1 MAFYLPTGD
10 FTPAP
15 QGLHNA
21 VCCDVQ
27 DLGFEQSQ
35 FGPRH
40 RMQIVWQLEAINPN
54 TGKRF
59 EVRRKYG
66 ATLNPKSDLFRD
78 LSVWRGKPLT
88 TEEAAKFDID
98 RLVGIPCQLQ
108 IMHKISDN
116 GKTYANVQA
125 VLPPNPVAPA
135 LRPEGYV
142 RQVPPPKPDTPG
154 VPAAPAPAPAM
165 TMPTAPPPAP
175 PAPPAA
181 PTGPTPF

>member
-21 VCCDVQ
+21 VCCDVE

-35 FGPRH
+35 YGQRH
-40 RMQIVWQLEAINPN
+40 RLQIVWQLEALNPN

-66 ATLNPKSDLFRD
+66 ATLNPKSDLYRD

-88 TEEAAKFDID
+88 TEEAAKFDIEK
-98 RLVGIPCQLQ
+98 LLGIPCQLQ
-108 IMHKISDN
+108 VMHKISDN

-125 VLPPNPVAPA
+125 VLPPNPAAPA
-135 LRPEGYV
+135 MRPDGYV
-142 RQVPPPKPDTPG
+142 RQAPRPQPETSST
-154 VPAAPAPAPAM
+154 PAPAPAM
-165 TMPTAPPPAP
+165 TMPSTPAVAPPPPATT
-175 PAPPAA
+175 PAPA
-181 PTGPTPF
+181 GPTPF